1 MIGSSKPSDD
11 DISEDELD
19 DLQTDTETKP
29 AAPLLFAQQTKS
41 EATDAPDTT
50 DNTPI
55 NQQLSHKN
63 ILLDE
68 LEGVTRRL
76 EKRLHP
82 VTQQLPGNEEP
93 SADSVVPAGP
103 KVSDNSSTLAQ
114 TLAIQNSRTS
124 STIDRLH
131 AIVRKLEI

>member
-19 DLQTDTETKP
+19 DLQTDTDTEIKP
-29 AAPLLFAQQTKS
+29 SSPALLAQQS
-41 EATDAPDTT
+41 EVAAAND
-50 DNTPI
+50 TPI
-55 NQQLSHKN
+55 NQQLSHKA

-68 LEGVTRRL
+68 LESVTRRL

-82 VTQQLPGNEEP
+82 VTQQSPENEEP
-93 SADSVVPAGP
+93 SADSAVPAGP
-103 KVSDNSSTLAQ
+103 KVSDSSSTLAQ
-114 TLAIQNSRTS
+114 TLATQNSRTS
-124 STIDRLH
+124 LTIDRLH